1 MQIESDCFFL
11 HQKKK
16 REKKTM
22 KEQEE
27 NLSSSILKDT
37 LLKDLQ
43 AYLTI
48 LDSCNLLTSALSIQ
62 KSILIFRRNGNGLI
76 LLR

>member
-1 MQIESDCFFL
+1 
-11 HQKKK
+11 
-16 REKKTM
+16 M

-62 KSILIFRRNGNGLI
+62 VKSILIFRRNGNGLI